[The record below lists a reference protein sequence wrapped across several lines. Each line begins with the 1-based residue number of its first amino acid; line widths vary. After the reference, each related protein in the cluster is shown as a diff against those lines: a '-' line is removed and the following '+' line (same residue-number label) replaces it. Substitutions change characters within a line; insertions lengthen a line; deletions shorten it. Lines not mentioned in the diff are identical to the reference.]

1 MSSTAT
7 KSGLVIIFLSM
18 TVVQGQQDWGVTYS
32 STQICALKGMTVD
45 IPCTYIHPP
54 NWGEHHAVPVGILWF
69 TRMNGSNPVDLRSEP
84 DYTGRVEYHFH
95 ENGCTL
101 RITDLTE
108 SDAAEYKIRLIMN
121 HQDDSVTES
130 PGVTLS
136 VTDLHVTVI
145 NSTEDRAEL
154 KCHSSCHPGSDQL
167 SYIWYRNGRMIS
179 KETASVS
186 VDIYPA
192 DSFACAL
199 KGHEDFH
206 SPAVCVKGENCN
218 RVTYTDRK
226 ICTLE
231 GSSVD
236 ISCTYNSYS
245 ATTSNFWFSPER
257 SSHWRF
263 PSNPEDLREDSEFS
277 GRVQVVES
285 ESGHSTLRITD
296 LRLTDSAQYHFKFKT
311 NGLEWH
317 SVLPATTLT
326 VTALQVQ
333 VNTESVHRT
342 SDHAELKC
350 HSSCSPAG
358 HQSYIWFKN
367 GEKIQTETAT
377 FLVRL
382 DSVDSYACALRGYE
396 DFPSPP
402 VYALNAPSVSA
413 SPPGEITEGSS
424 VTLNC
429 SSDANIKATYT
440 WYKRNQAL
448 SCEKPQLIF
457 TSIQS
462 SDSGEYHCA
471 AENELGRR
479 ASKPISVDVN
489 YPPKLPS
496 VSVSPSAEID
506 EGSSVTLTCSS
517 DANPA
522 ANYTWYKENEI
533 FPQALGQTFTI
544 TDFSASN
551 SGNYYCEAH
560 NGIGFHN
567 STSILIVVSGDS
579 ILRINVIRLTL
590 LPLVLIPLL
599 LLILWSRKK
608 KTLSST
614 SEPVKPAEM
623 IELNPSPK
631 SEDISAVPSAQAEDT
646 EEQEDIV

>member
-69 TRMNGSNPVDLRSEP
+69 TRMNGSNPVDLRSDP

-136 VTDLHVTVI
+136 VTDPHVTVI

-154 KCHSSCHPGSDQL
+154 KCHSSCHPSSDQL
-167 SYIWYRNGRMIS
+167 SYIWYRNGRRIS

-186 VDIYPA
+186 EDIYPA

-218 RVTYTDRK
+218 RVVGT
-226 ICTLE
+226 
-231 GSSVD
+231 
-236 ISCTYNSYS
+236 
-245 ATTSNFWFSPER
+245 
-257 SSHWRF
+257 
-263 PSNPEDLREDSEFS
+263 
-277 GRVQVVES
+277 

-296 LRLTDSAQYHFKFKT
+296 LRLTDSAQYHFKFKS
-311 NGLEWH
+311 NSLEWH

-342 SDHAELKC
+342 SDHTELKC

-358 HQSYIWFKN
+358 HLSYIWFKN

-402 VYALNAPSVSA
+402 VCIHGQYCNNVIYMMRRICAP
-413 SPPGEITEGSS
+413 EGSS
-424 VTLNC
+424 VDISC
-429 SSDANIKATYT
+429 SYNSY
-440 WYKRNQAL
+440 W
-448 SCEKPQLIF
+448 
-457 TSIQS
+457 
-462 SDSGEYHCA
+462 G
-471 AENELGRR
+471 R
-479 ASKPISVDVN
+479 ASKFWF
-489 YPPKLPS
+489 
-496 VSVSPSAEID
+496 SPERSHQWKTETQPED
-506 EGSSVTLTCSS
+506 LRKDSKYEGRIGVLE
-517 DANPA
+517 A
-522 ANYTWYKENEI
+522 WG
-533 FPQALGQTFTI
+533 GQ
-544 TDFSASN
+544 
-551 SGNYYCEAH
+551 
-560 NGIGFHN
+560 
-567 STSILIVVSGDS
+567 S
-579 ILRINVIRLTL
+579 ILRISKLRESDSAEYRFKFKSMSFEWRSSLPGTNLTVTGSWTSTAAGMTL
-590 LPLVLIPLL
+590 AIVLAIIFLAL
-599 LLILWSRKK
+599 FIFIRKK
-608 KTLSST
+608 HASKQTP
-614 SEPVKPAEM
+614 E
-623 IELNPSPK
+623 
-631 SEDISAVPSAQAEDT
+631 T
-646 EEQEDIV
+646 EEEEDVNQEENLHQSTQEDHDDLHYSSVQFITNQPDSLYSNIRPAQHHGQEQEEGGDVNYAAIMFKWSAPRGVPATRLADPPQRTSSWR